1 MARLEA
7 DQLQEFYEQC
17 YTPGA
22 DGDKYRRWRD
32 LGAVGKADH
41 VVDLVARAGLP
52 APATIAE
59 VGCGDGAV
67 LGELGRRGFGT
78 HRTGFEISASG
89 VRLTAERE
97 EVDEA
102 HVFDGAHLPVADGAY
117 DLVFATHVLEHVP
130 DPVPL
135 TRELLRVGRAVII
148 EVPLE
153 ANVSARRPAARAA
166 SEGVG
171 HLHRFDRRAIRRLVT
186 DAGWKVDA
194 ELVDPLPPE
203 VHLFG
208 AQGAAARVKGYAKS
222 ALRSAAAAV
231 PAVGERLVTL
241 HFALVATPAK
251 PRPGGSFRSGYSPR
265 GSSPRPSRDP
275 GS

>member
-1 MARLEA
+1 MAKLDV

-17 YTPGA
+17 YTPGV
-22 DGDKYRRWRD
+22 DGEKYRRWRH

-41 VVDLVARAGLP
+41 VVELVARAGLP

-67 LGELGRRGFGT
+67 LTELGLRGFG
-78 HRTGFEISASG
+78 RERVGYEISASG
-89 VRLTAERE
+89 VKLTAERE
-97 EVDEA
+97 EVAAA
-102 HVFDGAHLPVADGAY
+102 HVFDGEHLPVADGAY

-130 DPVPL
+130 DPAPL
-135 TRELLRVGRAVII
+135 TRELLRAGRAVII

-186 DAGWKVDA
+186 GAGWTVAA
-194 ELVDPLPPE
+194 ELVDPLPRA
-203 VHLFG
+203 VHLFD
-208 AQGAAARVKGYAKS
+208 AQDGAARAKGHAKW
-222 ALRSAAAAV
+222 ALRAAAAGV
-231 PAVGERLVTL
+231 PALGERLVTL
-241 HFALVATPAK
+241 HFALLAVP
-251 PRPGGSFRSGYSPR
+251 PR
-265 GSSPRPSRDP
+265 
-275 GS
+275 

>member
-1 MARLEA
+1 MAKLDE

-17 YTPGA
+17 YTPGV
-22 DGDKYRRWRD
+22 DGEKYRRWRD

-41 VVDLVARAGLP
+41 VVELVRRAALP
-52 APATIAE
+52 APRTVAE

-67 LGELGRRGFGT
+67 LTELGRRDFGG
-78 HRTGFEISASG
+78 RRVGYEISASG
-89 VRLTAERE
+89 VKLTAERA
-97 EVDEA
+97 EVAEA
-102 HVFDGAHLPVADGAY
+102 HVFDGARLPAGDDAY

-130 DPVPL
+130 DPAPL
-135 TRELLRVGRAVII
+135 TRELLRVGRAVVL

-171 HLHRFDRRAIRRLVT
+171 HLHRFDRAAIRRLVT

-194 ELVDPLPPE
+194 EVLDPLPPE

-208 AQGAAARVKGYAKS
+208 AQTPVARAKGHAKW
-222 ALRSAAAAV
+222 ALRAAAAAL
-231 PAVGERLVTL
+231 PPVGERLVTL
-241 HFALVATPAK
+241 HFALIATP
-251 PRPGGSFRSGYSPR
+251 R
-265 GSSPRPSRDP
+265 
-275 GS
+275 